1 MAQRHQLRRYGGDE
15 HGNRSSNTPAP
26 AVKYDQQNMMCP
38 EASTKVPLDEPEAT
52 DTESRSGAVSH
63 IDINRMTIASSTAYI
78 ISGTPMA
85 TGDNKRAHS
94 LAARPHKRLANDP
107 ETMRGQ

>member
-26 AVKYDQQNMMCP
+26 AVKYDQQNMMFP

-52 DTESRSGAVSH
+52 DTESRSGAVS
-63 IDINRMTIASSTAYI
+63 IEINRMTIASSTAYI

-94 LAARPHKRLANDP
+94 LAARPHKRLADDP
-107 ETMRGQ
+107 EVMRGQ